1 MDSAAESSLLSCMM
15 TFPKIY
21 LASGSP
27 RRSELL
33 AQIGVNFS
41 VLSVGVDET
50 RLVGETP
57 VDYVQRVAIAKAQAG
72 WDSLSD
78 DFKPVLGADTS
89 VVLGDVV
96 LGKPV
101 DTLEARA
108 MLVQLSGRTH
118 EVMTAVALVT
128 ADEVMCELCISEV
141 TFRALSD
148 AELDWYV
155 ATGEG
160 VDKAGSYAVQG
171 LGALFISDLKGSYSA
186 VMGLPL
192 LETGLLLQAQTVK
205 A

>member
-1 MDSAAESSLLSCMM
+1 MM

-108 MLVQLSGRTH
+108 MLVQLSGHTH

-128 ADEVMCELCISEV
+128 ADEVMCELCVSEV

-148 AELDWYV
+148 ADLDWYV

-171 LGALFISDLKGSYSA
+171 LGALFISEIKGSYSA

-192 LETGLLLQAQTVK
+192 LETGRLLQAQTVK

>member
-1 MDSAAESSLLSCMM
+1 MM

-192 LETGLLLQAQTVK
+192 LETGRLLQAQTVK

>member
-1 MDSAAESSLLSCMM
+1 MM